1 MVRRATPTLPW
12 VRLLLVAVAVGA
24 GVAFTYFAF
33 EGVVHRSIAL
43 VWDEWLHTDMLRW
56 LVVPLTLALTLLYFG
71 VQHALDAGHEHTEA
85 HGLGEAPKPTVWHFF
100 RVLIIGFLSLLAGA
114 ALGPEAILVPAS
126 VILGSLIGV
135 RLLRRQKELTKYAAA
150 LGFIALLAAF
160 FNSFITGVLG
170 LLLVKRQFE
179 LPLRPWFIA
188 ASALTSL
195 VVVGVL
201 SLLESDSYVAAG
213 ASWVPSFA
221 SLVWLLAIATFGWAL
236 PYLFK
241 SVYVALDAGLGK
253 LRGAHWALR
262 GLVAGAGLAAL
273 YLLGG
278 TLVQF
283 TGNESIQPML
293 TQAATLGLA
302 GLLVIMVVKII
313 AIAWSK
319 AAGYRG
325 GLIFPMVFVL
335 STGIALAQL
344 YTDALPFTLA
354 LVVGAAAM
362 LIGDRRAK
370 VLL

>member
-1 MVRRATPTLPW
+1 MAQKTPPTLLW
-12 VRLLLVAVAVGA
+12 LRLLLVAIAVGL
-24 GVAFTYFAF
+24 GVALTYFLF
-33 EGVVHRSIAL
+33 EGLVHTAIHL
-43 VWDEWLHTDMLRW
+43 VWEEWLHTDTRRW
-56 LVVPLTLALTLLYFG
+56 LVVPLALVLTLLYFG
-71 VQHALDAGHEHTEA
+71 VQHVLDARHEHTEA
-85 HGLGEAPKPTVWHFF
+85 HGLGDAPKPTLWHFF

-126 VILGSLIGV
+126 VILGSLIGE
-135 RLLRRQKELTKYAAA
+135 RLLRGEKQLPKYAAA

-160 FNSFITGVLG
+160 FNSFITGMLG
-170 LLLVKRQFE
+170 LLLVKRQFK
-179 LPLRPWFIA
+179 LPLKPWFIA
-188 ASALTSL
+188 VSALTSL
-195 VVVGVL
+195 VAVGVL
-201 SLLESDSYVAAG
+201 TMLESDSYVAAG

-221 SLVWLLAIATFGWAL
+221 SLAWLLAIAVFGWAL
-236 PYLFK
+236 PYVFK
-241 SVYVALDAGLGK
+241 TVYVPLDAGLGK
-253 LRGAHWALR
+253 LRRAHWGLR
-262 GLVAGAGLAAL
+262 GLVAGGGLAAL

-293 TQAATLGLA
+293 AQAAALGLM
-302 GLLVIMVVKII
+302 GLLVVIIVKII

-354 LVVGAAAM
+354 LVVGAIAM